1 MSSKLREAHKVRI
14 ELRWCNVW
22 ANVRPA
28 SRKLIWLQIDIEVC
42 HCIPLNATSADSR
55 HQTTSTG
62 TARKNCKRKGIIVS
76 VLIQQHRIDTS
87 HGTIA
92 VEERGEGEIPVLLIH
107 GNSSCRGVFRRQLD
121 STLPQRHRFIA
132 FDLPGHGESSDAPDP
147 QRSYTLAGFADASV
161 ELLGNLDI
169 PEAIVFGWSLG
180 GHIAIEMLSRFSG
193 LRGLLLSGSP
203 PIAKVNGINNM
214 MQGFNT
220 SPNGS
225 LAGKEVLSE
234 SEVQSFIGGLFGDSA
249 EPFLFEAAG
258 RADGRFRKRLFEA
271 AREGAGTD
279 QRQAVEN
286 ATIPVG
292 VINGASDPLIK
303 LDYFDTVAFRHLW
316 GGFPHRLTGLGHV
329 PFWQGPAAFNP
340 LLDRFLNET
349 ESSERDHSRA
359 IPD

>member
-1 MSSKLREAHKVRI
+1 VDRLPEI
-14 ELRWCNVW
+14 
-22 ANVRPA
+22 AN
-28 SRKLIWLQIDIEVC
+28 RK
-42 HCIPLNATSADSR
+42 AF
-55 HQTTSTG
+55 
-62 TARKNCKRKGIIVS
+62 S
-76 VLIQQHRIDTS
+76 VTVLVQQHRIDTS

-121 STLPQRHRFIA
+121 SSLTQRHRFVA

-147 QRSYTLAGFADASV
+147 QRSYTLAGFADASM
-161 ELLGNLDI
+161 ELLDKLGI
-169 PEAIVFGWSLG
+169 AEAIVFGWSLG
-180 GHIAIEMLSRFSG
+180 GHIAIEMLARFSG

-203 PIAKVNGINNM
+203 PIAKVNGVNNM

-225 LAGKEVLSE
+225 VAGKEVLSK
-234 SEVQSFIGGLFGDSA
+234 SEIQSFIGGLFGDSA
-249 EPFLFEAAG
+249 EPFLFEAAA

-271 AREGAGTD
+271 AREGSGTD
-279 QRQAVEN
+279 QRQAVEK
-286 ATIPVG
+286 ATIPIG

-316 GGFPHRLTGLGHV
+316 DGSSHRLTGLGHV
-329 PFWQGPAAFNP
+329 PFWQGPDAFNP

-349 ESSERDHSRA
+349 ENLEKGHSKA
-359 IPD
+359 MTDYGP